1 VPPRLHLNS
10 RLLWAALS
18 ISVGVPFTATS
29 ADAQVEYPPG
39 PIEVIVPF
47 TAGGGV
53 DVMGRVTA
61 DILRKSLNRTFVVQN
76 RPGANS
82 NIGNQFVA
90 RAKPD
95 GQTLL
100 VSSVSL
106 AANKSLYKK
115 ISYDPLTDFTPISLI
130 SSAPLGLFVNK
141 TVPAKD
147 LKEFIAYLKANPDKL
162 NYASYGVGS
171 SPHLATELFQSVTG
185 TKMAH
190 VPFHGNGP
198 AVSAT
203 LANTTQVIFCSTVAA
218 GPFVESGELRALAY
232 ADDKRARKMPNL
244 PTFQELGVDFKMGTW
259 FGLLGP
265 AQLPPALVQA
275 LNAGLKQGLS
285 SPEAQKRFDAQ
296 GADAIGSSPEEFAQF
311 LKDETVRFADMVRK
325 TGIGAE

>member
-1 VPPRLHLNS
+1 LLSAVVLISTVSFAPTNS
-10 RLLWAALS
+10 
-18 ISVGVPFTATS
+18 V
-29 ADAQVEYPPG
+29 AQSDYPTG

-47 TAGGGV
+47 AAGGGV
-53 DVMGRVTA
+53 DVMGRVVA
-61 DILRKSLNRTFVVQN
+61 EILRKSLNRTFVVSN

-115 ISYDPLTDFTPISLI
+115 LSYDPLTDFTPVSLI

-141 TVPAKD
+141 AVPAND
-147 LKEFIAYLKANPDKL
+147 LKEFIALLKANPGKL

-185 TKMAH
+185 TKMVH

-218 GPFVESGELRALAY
+218 GPFVASGELKALAY
-232 ADDKRARKMPNL
+232 ANDTRARKMPDL
-244 PTFQELGVDFKMGTW
+244 PTFIELGVNFKMGTW

-265 AQLPPALVQA
+265 ANLPPALVQA
-275 LNAGLKQGLS
+275 LNAGLKQGIS
-285 SPEAQKRFDAQ
+285 SPDVLKRFEAQ
-296 GADAIGSSPEEFAQF
+296 GADAIASSPGEFSQF
-311 LKDETVRFADMVRK
+311 LRDETVRFANMIRSA
-325 TGIGAE
+325 GIAAE

>member
-1 VPPRLHLNS
+1 VSPRF
-10 RLLWAALS
+10 RLLSAILS
-18 ISVGVPFTATS
+18 IGLVLPFTAST
-29 ADAQVEYPPG
+29 AGAQVEYPAG

-47 TAGGGV
+47 AAGGGV

-61 DILRKSLNRTFVVQN
+61 DILRKSINRTFVVQN

-141 TVPAKD
+141 SVPASD
-147 LKEFIAYLKANPDKL
+147 LKEFIAYLKANPGKL

-171 SPHLATELFQSVTG
+171 SPHLASELFMVLTG
-185 TKMAH
+185 TRMVH

-218 GPFVESGELRALAY
+218 GPFVESGELKALAY
-232 ADDKRARKMPNL
+232 ANDTRARKMPNL
-244 PTFQELGVDFKMGTW
+244 PTFVELGINFKMGTW

-265 AQLPPALVQA
+265 ANLSPALVQA
-275 LNAGLKQGLS
+275 LNAGLKQGIS
-285 SPEAQKRFDAQ
+285 SPEVQKRFDGQ
-296 GADAIGSSPEEFAQF
+296 GAEAIASSPGEFAQF
-311 LKDETVRFADMVRK
+311 LKDETTRFADMIRSA
-325 TGIGAE
+325 GLSAE

>member
-1 VPPRLHLNS
+1 M
-10 RLLWAALS
+10 
-18 ISVGVPFTATS
+18 
-29 ADAQVEYPPG
+29 
-39 PIEVIVPF
+39 IVPF
-47 TAGGGV
+47 AAGGGV
-53 DVMGRVTA
+53 DVMGRVAA
-61 DILRKSLNRTFVVQN
+61 DLLRKSLNRTFVVQN

-115 ISYDPLTDFTPISLI
+115 ISYDPLTDFTPVSLI

-141 TVPAKD
+141 SVPAND
-147 LKEFIAYLKANPDKL
+147 LKEFIAYLKANPGKL

-171 SPHLATELFQSVTG
+171 SPHLATELFLHLTG
-185 TKMAH
+185 TKMVH

-198 AVSAT
+198 ATSAT

-218 GPFVESGELRALAY
+218 GPFVESGELKALAY
-232 ADDKRARKMPNL
+232 AHDTRSRKMPNL
-244 PTFQELGVDFKMGTW
+244 PTFIELGVDFKMGTW

-265 AQLPPALVQA
+265 ANLPPPLVQA
-275 LNAGLKQGLS
+275 LNAALKQGIAA
-285 SPEAQKRFDAQ
+285 PEVQKRFDGQ
-296 GADAIGSSPEEFAQF
+296 GADAIASSPEDFAKF
-311 LKDETVRFADMVRK
+311 LKEETARFADMIRNA
-325 TGIGAE
+325 GISAE